1 MVVCVSNI
9 FKPSMILETPSYFP
23 SESRHKF
30 NECLILLFE
39 GIACYIT
46 LHLTNAFGNDVYQK
60 PASIEE

>member
-1 MVVCVSNI
+1 
-9 FKPSMILETPSYFP
+9 MILETPSYFP